1 MDLFQGSIPQDD
13 QIMNLPLDTDRT
25 RGDKPVRNPLELTGM
40 TGPGRR
46 SLLQREVSTVVKG
59 SRAQIVLTE
68 PRRCQVT
75 GIEVEGTVTDTRANI
90 PFRCCDCGIRMA
102 TGHNSV
108 MTEDKDKD
116 PGPIRTYPVKTECA
130 PISGETVIL
139 RPMNLLEVPALRL
152 PGVFLK
158 LAEEARKSEV
168 MDDQQAGMS
177 AVKLHRS
184 GQAGRVMIT
193 EITDSFPVLGSGASR
208 VSQTSTEVIPD
219 LNLVEPVIR
228 LGPVGHLRNTE
239 QPVILRVETNQGTIS
254 PPGPVGQHV
263 LIAGHME
270 MMVRRDPV
278 GPYEE
283 SEPSVS
289 QGMISPPG
297 PVGQHVLMAGHMEMM
312 VQPDPVVPYEETE
325 PSVSP
330 GLDAGQVEQLPSS
343 QVLPGVEMSHI
354 QPVAD
359 GPAGLVRT
367 RHPAGTVMPPVIQDG
382 VRLLAG
388 GPVGQFPDPRFHI
401 SSKDSSPDNS
411 YQPLVT
417 GPSGANMSDASY
429 DAGPRLVGDPLDR
442 STSVDPMGPREMLSL
457 GDGIPPASMGPVGRP
472 LMTGQLM
479 TGQLMRQTKE
489 PDWTWSTPPR
499 SASECDAESL
509 HSVIRTEEE
518 VYTGSVNTSV
528 ATGRAEPS
536 EVLVLSDSVIFSPGA
551 QIHRIEEGSES
562 ATVKPD
568 PTIRT
573 GGEGRTDDV
582 NFDTNNGQSGSSV
595 VSPSSDSGVHS
606 LDEHWECMSTV
617 SGDSDSIQSIITVY
631 DGVVCE
637 ADSPPVR
644 IRNVLTRGIVS
655 SRGGTYGKDDS
666 MSDLSSNGRN
676 SDIAAMSDFS
686 EEEDEA
692 WEEVGPC
699 GDEQPNIR
707 TNCVGKDTID
717 SGGHSV
723 LPATPTAVTHNVME
737 QHDEEYW
744 TNFRLLA
751 KQAFKLDDVKLAASS
766 YPDAVKELVVRSRL
780 TIENYPSTDDDSDSD
795 SDTDTSYYECP
806 LKVEYKDGWQINTYT
821 DGPDKKYY
829 TNKAVGHDLTLEMDI
844 EDKLDVC
851 SEPDARATFELSPT
865 KHVVAL
871 DNIGVNCITDGD
883 VTVISGNVDG
893 DSDMHD
899 DEFIRVSMI
908 SVDETR
914 RDTSVNIH
922 SSLGT
927 RECVIPECVIQPTL
941 VAYGDSALCNKE
953 SLHIMR
959 KYCFGLCG
967 LTNQFYSTEFEWC
980 VECVN
985 RLIWGFLVSC
995 VVSIVMRNRSVGTD
1009 VLSKGSDVIV
1019 SIWGLLDGLVILC
1032 DAMREC
1038 VWTLKDINDP
1048 LNNVMMGNRARM
1060 ISHDIPWGE
1069 DNGQV
1074 RATRASV
1081 DISPIRV
1088 RGRFGCLGR
1097 PVQGA
1102 DWLDVRPV
1110 DGGPVGTD
1118 IWIKYIG
1125 DSFSRYQSS
1134 DAAPLTEVQ
1143 DIYIT
1148 LHFNTKCFAGLCS
1161 IRIVSLSVRITRSLE
1176 EVIRCGGVLSL
1187 CQTMDGAALADDRS
1201 GITFTA
1207 DLCVPWDAPEA
1218 VVDMNSTDLIS
1229 LGPFPDKV
1237 GLVGRRKD
1245 AAMSRIMKGRDCRS
1259 VRFVVPDVHLVDRG
1273 FHDVTVVDM
1282 GDDREPTIVL
1292 QDMTRL
1298 RELWPVEVFDQMKS
1312 RQQDLELMRKSA
1324 KKNYQQVRP
1333 MPCRFCGKVIRV
1345 DMYRH
1350 VARLHLDLVQL
1361 WRCPIAWCTT
1371 WKGSPQDCLEHVR
1384 SGHDAPWVEKTAS
1397 IERYAP
1403 PWTVS
1408 RQLWMDSLRIE
1419 HSGISTDMLLFSEVG
1434 MPLTQHYRV
1443 YKGGLP
1449 HAVFRTDYLPRLR
1462 TLLPSPGGTEDPSVI
1477 GNGSTPTSV
1486 RRQRRMS
1493 RPTRLFPDS
1502 ATDMPILT
1510 EQHPSAMVGKTVI
1523 DCRPS
1528 ILPVSIPISGWSP
1541 ETISEARNCVS
1552 YQQLEESGRSIM
1564 NMDTNEISIDRIVGF
1579 AWNDGGTDVEDE
1591 LPSPVLSPVRIV
1603 SPSITPADSA
1613 DPVGGVENFD
1623 MDLAKVLCDVSVLPS
1638 LVTPLVEE
1646 EAAVGGTVADYA
1658 PPAAPVIEPVE
1669 SSPFVPDS
1677 AADTSLDGGFLQL
1690 LREPRE
1696 PLTVTPPVSPMVA
1709 DTSTPAEGPDS
1720 QRETLPIP
1728 SISPILPTG
1737 AVHADTGPDLSREGP
1752 FNAYDVVPDA
1762 GQSPVVMDSMAGCQY
1777 RMTSYEERVTDSDMN
1792 PSYGIHMHDPRV
1804 IEYMG
1809 APESARL
1816 MGRTPEYWLQHMGR
1830 ERTIQAALRLH
1841 HDASLIMT
1849 NIQIMSQL
1857 ATSFSRAASEVMRT
1871 IHDREP
1877 FPTEAVDLVTPG
1889 RQVRR
1894 AAHYMAAM
1902 GLWRPTSA
1910 PVFPGPVSASSCN
1923 SCMACDDCFPDGGK

>member
-1 MDLFQGSIPQDD
+1 MDLFKGSIPQDD

-40 TGPGRR
+40 TGPGPR
-46 SLLQREVSTVVKG
+46 SLLQREVSTVAKE

-90 PFRCCDCGIRMA
+90 PFRCCDCGLRMA

-108 MTEDKDKD
+108 TTEDKDKD
-116 PGPIRTYPVKTECA
+116 PGPIRTYPVKTGCA

-168 MDDQQAGMS
+168 MDDQQSGMS

-263 LIAGHME
+263 LMAGHME

-297 PVGQHVLMAGHMEMM
+297 PVGQHILMAGHMEMM

-325 PSVSP
+325 SSVSP

-411 YQPLVT
+411 NQPLVT
-417 GPSGANMSDASY
+417 GPSGTNMSDASY
-429 DAGPRLVGDPLDR
+429 DTGPRLVGDPLDR

-457 GDGIPPASMGPVGRP
+457 DDGIPPASMGPVGRP

-479 TGQLMRQTKE
+479 RQTKE
-489 PDWTWSTPPR
+489 PDWKWSTPTR
-499 SASECDAESL
+499 SESECDAESL

-518 VYTGSVNTSV
+518 V
-528 ATGRAEPS
+528 
-536 EVLVLSDSVIFSPGA
+536 SPGA

-582 NFDTNNGQSGSSV
+582 NFGTNNGQSGSSV

-617 SGDSDSIQSIITVY
+617 SGNSDSIQSIITVY
-631 DGVVCE
+631 DGVVCK

-644 IRNVLTRGIVS
+644 VRNVLTRGIVS
-655 SRGGTYGKDDS
+655 SRGGTYGKHDS

-686 EEEDEA
+686 EEEDDA

-699 GDEQPNIR
+699 GDAQSNIQ
-707 TNCVGKDTID
+707 TNCVGEDTID
-717 SGGHSV
+717 SDEDSV

-737 QHDEEYW
+737 QHDEDYW

-751 KQAFKLDDVKLAASS
+751 KQAFQLDDVKLAASS

-780 TIENYPSTDDDSDSD
+780 KIENYPSTDDDSGSDSD
-795 SDTDTSYYECP
+795 SDTSYYECP
-806 LKVEYKDGWQINTYT
+806 LKVEYKDGWQYNTYT
-821 DGPDKKYY
+821 DGPEKKYY
-829 TNKAVGHDLTLEMDI
+829 TNKAVGHDLTLEMEI
-844 EDKLDVC
+844 EDKMDVC

-871 DNIGVNCITDGD
+871 DNIGLNCIPDGD
-883 VTVISGNVDG
+883 VPVIRGNVDG

-914 RDTSVNIH
+914 RDTSVNINN
-922 SSLGT
+922 SLGT
-927 RECVIPECVIQPTL
+927 RECVIPECVTQPTL

-967 LTNQFYSTEFEWC
+967 LTNQFHSTEFEWC

-1009 VLSKGSDVIV
+1009 VLSKGRDVIV
-1019 SIWGLLDGLVILC
+1019 SIWGLFDGLVILC

-1038 VWTLKDINDP
+1038 FWTLKDINDT

-1060 ISHDIPWGE
+1060 IRHDIPWGE

-1118 IWIKYIG
+1118 LWIKYIG

-1148 LHFNTKCFAGLCS
+1148 LYFNTECFAGLCS
-1161 IRIVSLSVRITRSLE
+1161 IRIVSFSVRITGSLE

-1218 VVDMNSTDLIS
+1218 VVDMNSKDLIS

-1245 AAMSRIMKGRDCRS
+1245 AAMSRIVRGRDCRS

-1324 KKNYQQVRP
+1324 KRNYQQVRP
-1333 MPCRFCGKVIRV
+1333 MPCRFCGKVIRC

-1403 PWTVS
+1403 PV
-1408 RQLWMDSLRIE
+1408 D
-1419 HSGISTDMLLFSEVG
+1419 G
-1434 MPLTQHYRV
+1434 LTTALDGFVAH
-1443 YKGGLP
+1443 
-1449 HAVFRTDYLPRLR
+1449 R
-1462 TLLPSPGGTEDPSVI
+1462 TL
-1477 GNGSTPTSV
+1477 
-1486 RRQRRMS
+1486 R
-1493 RPTRLFPDS
+1493 
-1502 ATDMPILT
+1502 
-1510 EQHPSAMVGKTVI
+1510 H
-1523 DCRPS
+1523 
-1528 ILPVSIPISGWSP
+1528 
-1541 ETISEARNCVS
+1541 
-1552 YQQLEESGRSIM
+1552 
-1564 NMDTNEISIDRIVGF
+1564 IDRY
-1579 AWNDGGTDVEDE
+1579 
-1591 LPSPVLSPVRIV
+1591 
-1603 SPSITPADSA
+1603 
-1613 DPVGGVENFD
+1613 
-1623 MDLAKVLCDVSVLPS
+1623 
-1638 LVTPLVEE
+1638 
-1646 EAAVGGTVADYA
+1646 AAV
-1658 PPAAPVIEPVE
+1658 
-1669 SSPFVPDS
+1669 
-1677 AADTSLDGGFLQL
+1677 
-1690 LREPRE
+1690 
-1696 PLTVTPPVSPMVA
+1696 
-1709 DTSTPAEGPDS
+1709 
-1720 QRETLPIP
+1720 
-1728 SISPILPTG
+1728 
-1737 AVHADTGPDLSREGP
+1737 
-1752 FNAYDVVPDA
+1752 
-1762 GQSPVVMDSMAGCQY
+1762 
-1777 RMTSYEERVTDSDMN
+1777 
-1792 PSYGIHMHDPRV
+1792 
-1804 IEYMG
+1804 
-1809 APESARL
+1809 
-1816 MGRTPEYWLQHMGR
+1816 
-1830 ERTIQAALRLH
+1830 
-1841 HDASLIMT
+1841 
-1849 NIQIMSQL
+1849 
-1857 ATSFSRAASEVMRT
+1857 
-1871 IHDREP
+1871 
-1877 FPTEAVDLVTPG
+1877 
-1889 RQVRR
+1889 
-1894 AAHYMAAM
+1894 
-1902 GLWRPTSA
+1902 
-1910 PVFPGPVSASSCN
+1910 
-1923 SCMACDDCFPDGGK
+1923 

>member
-1 MDLFQGSIPQDD
+1 MDLFKGSIPQDD

-25 RGDKPVRNPLELTGM
+25 RGDKPIRNPLALTGM
-40 TGPGRR
+40 TGPGPR
-46 SLLQREVSTVVKG
+46 SLLQREVSTVAKE

-108 MTEDKDKD
+108 TTEDKDKD
-116 PGPIRTYPVKTECA
+116 PGPIRTYPVKTEYA

-158 LAEEARKSEV
+158 LAEEARKSEA
-168 MDDQQAGMS
+168 MDDQQSGMS
-177 AVKLHRS
+177 AVKLHQS

-228 LGPVGHLRNTE
+228 LGPVGHLRNIE

-263 LIAGHME
+263 LMAGHME
-270 MMVRRDPV
+270 MMVQRDPV

-283 SEPSVS
+283 SEPSVY

-312 VQPDPVVPYEETE
+312 VQPDLVVPYEETE

-429 DAGPRLVGDPLDR
+429 DTGPRLVGDPLDR

-479 TGQLMRQTKE
+479 RQTKE
-489 PDWTWSTPPR
+489 PDWKWSTPTR
-499 SASECDAESL
+499 SESECDAESL
-509 HSVIRTEEE
+509 HSVIQTEEE
-518 VYTGSVNTSV
+518 VSTGSVNTSV
-528 ATGRAEPS
+528 ATGRTEPS
-536 EVLVLSDSVIFSPGA
+536 EVLVLGDSVIFSPGA
-551 QIHRIEEGSES
+551 QIHRTEEGSES

-606 LDEHWECMSTV
+606 LDEHWECLSTV
-617 SGDSDSIQSIITVY
+617 SGNSDSIQSIITVY

-644 IRNVLTRGIVS
+644 VRNVLTRGIVS
-655 SRGGTYGKDDS
+655 SRGGTYGKHDS

-699 GDEQPNIR
+699 GDAQPNIQ
-707 TNCVGKDTID
+707 TNCVGEDTID
-717 SGGHSV
+717 SGEDSV

-737 QHDEEYW
+737 QHDEDYW
-744 TNFRLLA
+744 KKFRLLA

-780 TIENYPSTDDDSDSD
+780 KIENYPSTDDDSDSD
-795 SDTDTSYYECP
+795 IDSDTSYYECP
-806 LKVEYKDGWQINTYT
+806 LKVEYKDGWQYNTYT

-829 TNKAVGHDLTLEMDI
+829 TNKAVGHDLTLEMEI
-844 EDKLDVC
+844 EDKMDVC
-851 SEPDARATFELSPT
+851 SEPDARAKFELSPT
-865 KHVVAL
+865 KHVIAL
-871 DNIGVNCITDGD
+871 DNIGLNCIADGD
-883 VTVISGNVDG
+883 VTVIRGNVDG

-908 SVDETR
+908 SVVETR
-914 RDTSVNIH
+914 ADTSVNIH
-922 SSLGT
+922 NSLGT
-927 RECVIPECVIQPTL
+927 RECVIPEGVTQPTL

-959 KYCFGLCG
+959 KYCFSLCG
-967 LTNQFYSTEFEWC
+967 LTNEFHSTEFEWC

-1019 SIWGLLDGLVILC
+1019 SIWGLFDGLVILC

-1038 VWTLKDINDP
+1038 FWTLKDINDT

-1074 RATRASV
+1074 RATCASV

-1097 PVQGA
+1097 LVQGA

-1148 LHFNTKCFAGLCS
+1148 LHFNTECFAGLCS
-1161 IRIVSLSVRITRSLE
+1161 IQIVSFSVRITRSLE

-1218 VVDMNSTDLIS
+1218 VVDMNSKDLIS

-1245 AAMSRIMKGRDCRS
+1245 AAISRIMKGRDCRS

-1273 FHDVTVVDM
+1273 YHDVTVVDM

-1312 RQQDLELMRKSA
+1312 RQQDLELMRKST
-1324 KKNYQQVRP
+1324 KRNYQQVRP

-1403 PWTVS
+1403 P
-1408 RQLWMDSLRIE
+1408 MD
-1419 HSGISTDMLLFSEVG
+1419 G
-1434 MPLTQHYRV
+1434 LTTALDGFVAH
-1443 YKGGLP
+1443 
-1449 HAVFRTDYLPRLR
+1449 R
-1462 TLLPSPGGTEDPSVI
+1462 TLRHI
-1477 GNGSTPTSV
+1477 N
-1486 RRQRRMS
+1486 R
-1493 RPTRLFPDS
+1493 
-1502 ATDMPILT
+1502 
-1510 EQHPSAMVGKTVI
+1510 
-1523 DCRPS
+1523 
-1528 ILPVSIPISGWSP
+1528 
-1541 ETISEARNCVS
+1541 
-1552 YQQLEESGRSIM
+1552 Y
-1564 NMDTNEISIDRIVGF
+1564 
-1579 AWNDGGTDVEDE
+1579 
-1591 LPSPVLSPVRIV
+1591 
-1603 SPSITPADSA
+1603 
-1613 DPVGGVENFD
+1613 
-1623 MDLAKVLCDVSVLPS
+1623 
-1638 LVTPLVEE
+1638 
-1646 EAAVGGTVADYA
+1646 AAV
-1658 PPAAPVIEPVE
+1658 
-1669 SSPFVPDS
+1669 
-1677 AADTSLDGGFLQL
+1677 
-1690 LREPRE
+1690 
-1696 PLTVTPPVSPMVA
+1696 
-1709 DTSTPAEGPDS
+1709 
-1720 QRETLPIP
+1720 
-1728 SISPILPTG
+1728 
-1737 AVHADTGPDLSREGP
+1737 
-1752 FNAYDVVPDA
+1752 
-1762 GQSPVVMDSMAGCQY
+1762 
-1777 RMTSYEERVTDSDMN
+1777 
-1792 PSYGIHMHDPRV
+1792 
-1804 IEYMG
+1804 
-1809 APESARL
+1809 
-1816 MGRTPEYWLQHMGR
+1816 
-1830 ERTIQAALRLH
+1830 
-1841 HDASLIMT
+1841 
-1849 NIQIMSQL
+1849 
-1857 ATSFSRAASEVMRT
+1857 
-1871 IHDREP
+1871 
-1877 FPTEAVDLVTPG
+1877 
-1889 RQVRR
+1889 
-1894 AAHYMAAM
+1894 
-1902 GLWRPTSA
+1902 
-1910 PVFPGPVSASSCN
+1910 
-1923 SCMACDDCFPDGGK
+1923 

>member
-429 DAGPRLVGDPLDR
+429 DAGPRLVGDPLDC

-518 VYTGSVNTSV
+518 VSTGSVNTSV

-551 QIHRIEEGSES
+551 QIHRNSWKVLPSNRIQRSG
-562 ATVKPD
+562 
-568 PTIRT
+568 R

-631 DGVVCE
+631 DGVACE

-666 MSDLSSNGRN
+666 MADLSSNGRN

-707 TNCVGKDTID
+707 TNWVGKDTID

-780 TIENYPSTDDDSDSD
+780 TIENYPSMDDDSDSD

-829 TNKAVGHDLTLEMDI
+829 TNK
-844 EDKLDVC
+844 
-851 SEPDARATFELSPT
+851 S
-865 KHVVAL
+865 
-871 DNIGVNCITDGD
+871 
-883 VTVISGNVDG
+883 
-893 DSDMHD
+893 
-899 DEFIRVSMI
+899 
-908 SVDETR
+908 
-914 RDTSVNIH
+914 
-922 SSLGT
+922 
-927 RECVIPECVIQPTL
+927 
-941 VAYGDSALCNKE
+941 
-953 SLHIMR
+953 
-959 KYCFGLCG
+959 
-967 LTNQFYSTEFEWC
+967 
-980 VECVN
+980 
-985 RLIWGFLVSC
+985 
-995 VVSIVMRNRSVGTD
+995 
-1009 VLSKGSDVIV
+1009 
-1019 SIWGLLDGLVILC
+1019 
-1032 DAMREC
+1032 
-1038 VWTLKDINDP
+1038 
-1048 LNNVMMGNRARM
+1048 
-1060 ISHDIPWGE
+1060 
-1069 DNGQV
+1069 
-1074 RATRASV
+1074 
-1081 DISPIRV
+1081 
-1088 RGRFGCLGR
+1088 
-1097 PVQGA
+1097 
-1102 DWLDVRPV
+1102 
-1110 DGGPVGTD
+1110 
-1118 IWIKYIG
+1118 
-1125 DSFSRYQSS
+1125 
-1134 DAAPLTEVQ
+1134 
-1143 DIYIT
+1143 
-1148 LHFNTKCFAGLCS
+1148 
-1161 IRIVSLSVRITRSLE
+1161 
-1176 EVIRCGGVLSL
+1176 
-1187 CQTMDGAALADDRS
+1187 
-1201 GITFTA
+1201 
-1207 DLCVPWDAPEA
+1207 
-1218 VVDMNSTDLIS
+1218 
-1229 LGPFPDKV
+1229 
-1237 GLVGRRKD
+1237 
-1245 AAMSRIMKGRDCRS
+1245 
-1259 VRFVVPDVHLVDRG
+1259 
-1273 FHDVTVVDM
+1273 
-1282 GDDREPTIVL
+1282 
-1292 QDMTRL
+1292 
-1298 RELWPVEVFDQMKS
+1298 
-1312 RQQDLELMRKSA
+1312 
-1324 KKNYQQVRP
+1324 
-1333 MPCRFCGKVIRV
+1333 
-1345 DMYRH
+1345 
-1350 VARLHLDLVQL
+1350 
-1361 WRCPIAWCTT
+1361 
-1371 WKGSPQDCLEHVR
+1371 
-1384 SGHDAPWVEKTAS
+1384 
-1397 IERYAP
+1397 
-1403 PWTVS
+1403 
-1408 RQLWMDSLRIE
+1408 
-1419 HSGISTDMLLFSEVG
+1419 
-1434 MPLTQHYRV
+1434 
-1443 YKGGLP
+1443 
-1449 HAVFRTDYLPRLR
+1449 
-1462 TLLPSPGGTEDPSVI
+1462 
-1477 GNGSTPTSV
+1477 
-1486 RRQRRMS
+1486 
-1493 RPTRLFPDS
+1493 
-1502 ATDMPILT
+1502 
-1510 EQHPSAMVGKTVI
+1510 
-1523 DCRPS
+1523 
-1528 ILPVSIPISGWSP
+1528 
-1541 ETISEARNCVS
+1541 
-1552 YQQLEESGRSIM
+1552 
-1564 NMDTNEISIDRIVGF
+1564 
-1579 AWNDGGTDVEDE
+1579 
-1591 LPSPVLSPVRIV
+1591 
-1603 SPSITPADSA
+1603 
-1613 DPVGGVENFD
+1613 
-1623 MDLAKVLCDVSVLPS
+1623 
-1638 LVTPLVEE
+1638 
-1646 EAAVGGTVADYA
+1646 
-1658 PPAAPVIEPVE
+1658 
-1669 SSPFVPDS
+1669 
-1677 AADTSLDGGFLQL
+1677 
-1690 LREPRE
+1690 
-1696 PLTVTPPVSPMVA
+1696 
-1709 DTSTPAEGPDS
+1709 
-1720 QRETLPIP
+1720 
-1728 SISPILPTG
+1728 
-1737 AVHADTGPDLSREGP
+1737 
-1752 FNAYDVVPDA
+1752 
-1762 GQSPVVMDSMAGCQY
+1762 
-1777 RMTSYEERVTDSDMN
+1777 
-1792 PSYGIHMHDPRV
+1792 
-1804 IEYMG
+1804 
-1809 APESARL
+1809 
-1816 MGRTPEYWLQHMGR
+1816 
-1830 ERTIQAALRLH
+1830 
-1841 HDASLIMT
+1841 
-1849 NIQIMSQL
+1849 
-1857 ATSFSRAASEVMRT
+1857 
-1871 IHDREP
+1871 
-1877 FPTEAVDLVTPG
+1877 
-1889 RQVRR
+1889 
-1894 AAHYMAAM
+1894 
-1902 GLWRPTSA
+1902 
-1910 PVFPGPVSASSCN
+1910 
-1923 SCMACDDCFPDGGK
+1923 

>member
-1 MDLFQGSIPQDD
+1 MDLFKGSIPQDD
-13 QIMNLPLDTDRT
+13 QIMKLPLDTDRT
-25 RGDKPVRNPLELTGM
+25 RGDKPIRNPLVLTGM
-40 TGPGRR
+40 TGPGPR
-46 SLLQREVSTVVKG
+46 SLLQREVSTVAKE

-108 MTEDKDKD
+108 TTKDKDKD
-116 PGPIRTYPVKTECA
+116 PGPIRTYPVKTEYA

-168 MDDQQAGMS
+168 MDDQQSGMS

-208 VSQTSTEVIPD
+208 VSQTSSEVIPD

-239 QPVILRVETNQGTIS
+239 QPVILRVDTNEGTIS

-263 LIAGHME
+263 LMAGHME
-270 MMVRRDPV
+270 MMVQRDPV

-283 SEPSVS
+283 SELSVY
-289 QGMISPPG
+289 QGMISPLG
-297 PVGQHVLMAGHMEMM
+297 PVGQHALMAGHMEMM

-429 DAGPRLVGDPLDR
+429 DTCPRLVGDPLDR

-457 GDGIPPASMGPVGRP
+457 GDGIPPTNINPISRP
-472 LMTGQLM
+472 LM

-489 PDWTWSTPPR
+489 PDWKWSTPTR
-499 SASECDAESL
+499 SESECDAESL

-518 VYTGSVNTSV
+518 VYTGSVNTCV
-528 ATGRAEPS
+528 ATGQTEPS
-536 EVLVLSDSVIFSPGA
+536 EVLVLGDSVIFSPGA
-551 QIHRIEEGSES
+551 HIHRTEEGSES

-573 GGEGRTDDV
+573 GGEGRMDDV

-606 LDEHWECMSTV
+606 LDEHWECLSTV
-617 SGDSDSIQSIITVY
+617 SGNSDSIQSIITVY

-644 IRNVLTRGIVS
+644 VRNVLTRGIVS
-655 SRGGTYGKDDS
+655 SRGGTYGKHDS

-699 GDEQPNIR
+699 GDAQPNIQ

-717 SGGHSV
+717 SGEDSV

-737 QHDEEYW
+737 QHDEDYW

-780 TIENYPSTDDDSDSD
+780 KIENYPSTDDDSDSD
-795 SDTDTSYYECP
+795 SDSDTSYYECP
-806 LKVEYKDGWQINTYT
+806 LKVEYKDGWQYNTYM

-829 TNKAVGHDLTLEMDI
+829 TNKAVGHDLTLEMEI
-844 EDKLDVC
+844 EDKMDVC
-851 SEPDARATFELSPT
+851 SQPDARATFELSPT
-865 KHVVAL
+865 KHVVAI
-871 DNIGVNCITDGD
+871 DNIGLNCIADGD
-883 VTVISGNVDG
+883 VTVIRGNVDG

-914 RDTSVNIH
+914 GDTSVNIH
-922 SSLGT
+922 NSLGT
-927 RECVIPECVIQPTL
+927 RECVIPECVTQLTL

-967 LTNQFYSTEFEWC
+967 LTNEFHSTEFEWC

-1009 VLSKGSDVIV
+1009 ILSKGSDVIV
-1019 SIWGLLDGLVILC
+1019 SIWGLFDGLVILC

-1038 VWTLKDINDP
+1038 FWTLKDINDT

-1148 LHFNTKCFAGLCS
+1148 LHFNTECFAGLCS
-1161 IRIVSLSVRITRSLE
+1161 IRIVSFSVRITRSLE

-1218 VVDMNSTDLIS
+1218 VVDMNSKDLIS

-1245 AAMSRIMKGRDCRS
+1245 AAMSRIMKGRDCWS

-1273 FHDVTVVDM
+1273 YHDVTVVDM
-1282 GDDREPTIVL
+1282 GDDRAPTIVL

-1298 RELWPVEVFDQMKS
+1298 RELWPVDVFDQMKS

-1324 KKNYQQVRP
+1324 KRNYQQVRP

-1384 SGHDAPWVEKTAS
+1384 SG
-1397 IERYAP
+1397 
-1403 PWTVS
+1403 
-1408 RQLWMDSLRIE
+1408 
-1419 HSGISTDMLLFSEVG
+1419 
-1434 MPLTQHYRV
+1434 
-1443 YKGGLP
+1443 
-1449 HAVFRTDYLPRLR
+1449 
-1462 TLLPSPGGTEDPSVI
+1462 
-1477 GNGSTPTSV
+1477 
-1486 RRQRRMS
+1486 
-1493 RPTRLFPDS
+1493 
-1502 ATDMPILT
+1502 
-1510 EQHPSAMVGKTVI
+1510 
-1523 DCRPS
+1523 
-1528 ILPVSIPISGWSP
+1528 
-1541 ETISEARNCVS
+1541 
-1552 YQQLEESGRSIM
+1552 
-1564 NMDTNEISIDRIVGF
+1564 
-1579 AWNDGGTDVEDE
+1579 
-1591 LPSPVLSPVRIV
+1591 
-1603 SPSITPADSA
+1603 
-1613 DPVGGVENFD
+1613 
-1623 MDLAKVLCDVSVLPS
+1623 
-1638 LVTPLVEE
+1638 
-1646 EAAVGGTVADYA
+1646 
-1658 PPAAPVIEPVE
+1658 
-1669 SSPFVPDS
+1669 
-1677 AADTSLDGGFLQL
+1677 
-1690 LREPRE
+1690 
-1696 PLTVTPPVSPMVA
+1696 
-1709 DTSTPAEGPDS
+1709 
-1720 QRETLPIP
+1720 
-1728 SISPILPTG
+1728 
-1737 AVHADTGPDLSREGP
+1737 
-1752 FNAYDVVPDA
+1752 
-1762 GQSPVVMDSMAGCQY
+1762 QY
-1777 RMTSYEERVTDSDMN
+1777 
-1792 PSYGIHMHDPRV
+1792 
-1804 IEYMG
+1804 
-1809 APESARL
+1809 
-1816 MGRTPEYWLQHMGR
+1816 
-1830 ERTIQAALRLH
+1830 
-1841 HDASLIMT
+1841 
-1849 NIQIMSQL
+1849 
-1857 ATSFSRAASEVMRT
+1857 
-1871 IHDREP
+1871 
-1877 FPTEAVDLVTPG
+1877 
-1889 RQVRR
+1889 
-1894 AAHYMAAM
+1894 
-1902 GLWRPTSA
+1902 
-1910 PVFPGPVSASSCN
+1910 
-1923 SCMACDDCFPDGGK
+1923 